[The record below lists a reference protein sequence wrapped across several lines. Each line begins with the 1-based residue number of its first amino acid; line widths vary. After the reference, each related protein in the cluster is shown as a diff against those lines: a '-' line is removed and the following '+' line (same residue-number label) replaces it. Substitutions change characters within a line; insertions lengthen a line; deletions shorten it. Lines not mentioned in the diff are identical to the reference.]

1 MQQIWLITG
10 PPGCGKTNWIRETLL
25 NHGGTCAYLRLDGST
40 QESLELGRNA
50 GIDHSWLRDQI
61 PQLQELSDPALSSQ
75 LSSDDHLVLIEAQQF
90 SAPTPSAEGL
100 DPRLTQQLER
110 FHLTPDRTLHFGL
123 DPELPKQDTL
133 DFTKLEAWYLD
144 LQGCVW
150 DPNSLSS
157 FWFEL
162 VNGAYGDVYRAKAL
176 MNMPDGRSFFCNW
189 MVSQSGSQF
198 LPLQSVAPPTG
209 RPNRPSHLVIQG
221 KGLIPASIQSTIN
234 DCLLSD
240 DVLELQQA
248 PLREQQPNLQPT
260 LPTPA

>member
-1 MQQIWLITG
+1 LIKG

-25 NHGGTCAYLRLDGST
+25 NHSGTCAYLRLDGST
-40 QESLELGRNA
+40 QEGLELGRNA
-50 GIDHSWLRDQI
+50 GIDHSWLIDQI
-61 PQLQELSDPALSSQ
+61 PQLQQLSDPDPSSK
-75 LSSDDHLVLIEAQQF
+75 LASDDRLVLIEAQQF
-90 SAPTPSAEGL
+90 STPSAEGL
-100 DPRLTQQLER
+100 GLQITQQLER
-110 FHLTPDRTLHFGL
+110 LHLTPDRTLHFGL

-133 DFTKLEAWYLD
+133 EFSKLEAWYLD

-240 DVLELQQA
+240 EVLELQQA

>member
-10 PPGCGKTNWIRETLL
+10 PPGCGKTNWIRENLL
-25 NHGGTCAYLRLDGST
+25 NHEGTCAYLRLDGAT

-50 GIDHSWLRDQI
+50 GIDQSWLRDQI
-61 PQLQELSDPALSSQ
+61 PQLQELPDPAPSSK

-100 DPRLTQQLER
+100 DPQIMQQLER

-133 DFTKLEAWYLD
+133 DFTKLEAWSLD

-176 MNMPDGRSFFCNW
+176 MNLPDGRSFFCNW
-189 MVSQSGSQF
+189 MVSQESSQF
-198 LPLQSVAPPTG
+198 LPLEAVEPLTS
-209 RPNRPSHLVIQG
+209 RPNRISHLVVQG
-221 KGLIPASIQSTIN
+221 KALDHAGIQSTIN
-234 DCLLSD
+234 DCLLAD
-240 DVLELQQA
+240 DVLEMQQA
-248 PLREQQPNLQPT
+248 QLRQQQQDLQPT
-260 LPTPA
+260 R

>member
-25 NHGGTCAYLRLDGST
+25 NHEGTCAYLRLDGST

-100 DPRLTQQLER
+100 DPQIKQQLER

-133 DFTKLEAWYLD
+133 DFTKLEAWHLD

-162 VNGAYGDVYRAKAL
+162 VNGAYGDVYL
-176 MNMPDGRSFFCNW
+176 S
-189 MVSQSGSQF
+189 
-198 LPLQSVAPPTG
+198 
-209 RPNRPSHLVIQG
+209 
-221 KGLIPASIQSTIN
+221 LIHI
-234 DCLLSD
+234 
-240 DVLELQQA
+240 
-248 PLREQQPNLQPT
+248 
-260 LPTPA
+260 

>member
-25 NHGGTCAYLRLDGST
+25 NHEGTCAYLRLDGAT

-61 PQLQELSDPALSSQ
+61 PQLQELSDPAPSSK

-90 SAPTPSAEGL
+90 SAPTPCADGL
-100 DPRLTQQLER
+100 DPQIKQQLQR
-110 FHLTPDRTLHFGL
+110 FNLTPDRTLHFGI
-123 DPELPKQDTL
+123 DPDLPKQDTL
-133 DFTKLEAWYLD
+133 DFTELEAWHLA

-198 LPLQSVAPPTG
+198 LPLQAVAPPTG
-209 RPNRPSHLVIQG
+209 RPNRLSHLVIQG
-221 KGLIPASIQSTIN
+221 KGLIPTGIESTIQ

-248 PLREQQPNLQPT
+248 PLRDQQPNLQPT
-260 LPTPA
+260 L